1 MRGRDKK
8 LLRAA
13 LRASYEALG
22 ELQAGADGERPV
34 APRDLARA
42 LRALLET
49 QVALIE
55 MFAAKEGVELDV
67 EPLPARSDTAHPER
81 SAREASTEAKEA
93 PALAAEPPAAAA
105 PEAPAKGGGLDP
117 AVERAALSAFP
128 LEELNRWIASG
139 TVFQIRGALAFLNMN
154 SMGGLKV
161 EEMRGHIRKM
171 GFSDELGK
179 MTNPAV
185 AGAILLFRRPD

>member
-34 APRDLARA
+34 TPRDLARA
-42 LRALLET
+42 LRALLES

-67 EPLPARSDTAHPER
+67 EPLPARSGTAHPER
-81 SAREASTEAKEA
+81 AAREASAESKDREAIPASAESKDA
-93 PALAAEPPAAAA
+93 PAPAAP
-105 PEAPAKGGGLDP
+105 PEAPAKGALDP

-139 TVFQIRGALAFLNMN
+139 TVFQIRGSLAFLNMN

-161 EEMRGHIRKM
+161 EE
-171 GFSDELGK
+171 
-179 MTNPAV
+179 
-185 AGAILLFRRPD
+185 